1 MATESKTIRVVIV
14 DDEPLGRTVI
24 REMLRRDTD
33 FTVVGECVNG
43 HEAIAAISAERPD
56 LVFLDVQMP
65 EVDGFA
71 VLAALDTEHLPM
83 IIFVTAYD
91 QYAVSAF
98 EVHAVD
104 YLLKPFDRERFGK
117 ALQRAKLQL
126 QRESANDVGNIS
138 NISRRIL
145 ALLEEQ
151 RAKTKYLERL
161 VIKNNGRVF
170 FLKTEEIDWISAE
183 GNYVNLHVKK
193 DSHLLRETISSLE
206 AQLDPQKFARIH
218 RSQIVNIDRIRELR
232 HWSHGEYQVILHD
245 GAELMLSRSY
255 REKLHGL
262 LGGML

>member
-1 MATESKTIRVVIV
+1 MATESKTIRAVIV

-24 REMLRRDTD
+24 REMLRRDPD
-33 FTVVGECVNG
+33 FSVVGECANG
-43 HEAIAAISAERPD
+43 HEAIAAISDERPD

-71 VLAALDTEHLPM
+71 VLAGLEAERLPM

-98 EVHAVD
+98 DHHAVD

-126 QRESANDVGNIS
+126 QRESASDVS
-138 NISRRIL
+138 NINRRIL

-151 RAKTKYLERL
+151 RARTKYLERL
-161 VIKNNGRVF
+161 VIKTNGRVF

-193 DSHLLRETISSLE
+193 DSYLLRETISSLE
-206 AQLDPQKFARIH
+206 VQLDPQKFARIH

-245 GAELMLSRSY
+245 GSELMLSRSY

>member
-1 MATESKTIRVVIV
+1 MAEMAIESKIIRVVIV

-24 REMLRRDTD
+24 REMLRSDSD
-33 FTVVGECVNG
+33 FAVVSECATG
-43 HEAIAAISAERPD
+43 QEAIAVISNERPD

-71 VLAALDTEHLPM
+71 VLTALAPEHLPM

-98 EVHAVD
+98 DVHAVD
-104 YLLKPFDRERFGK
+104 YLLKPFDRERFGR
-117 ALQRAKLQL
+117 ALQRAKAQL
-126 QRESANDVGNIS
+126 RQQSANDVNQ
-138 NISRRIL
+138 RIL

-151 RAKTKYLERL
+151 RAKPKYLERL

-193 DSHLLRETISSLE
+193 ESYLLRETISSLE
-206 AQLDPQKFARIH
+206 AQLNPQKFARIH
-218 RSQIVNIDRIRELR
+218 RSQIVNIDRIRELH

-262 LGGML
+262 LGGLL

>member
-1 MATESKTIRVVIV
+1 MATEAKKIRAVIV

-24 REMLRRDTD
+24 REMLRRDAD
-33 FTVVGECVNG
+33 LVVVGECANG
-43 HEAIAAISAERPD
+43 HEAIAVINEECPD

-65 EVDGFA
+65 ELDGFG
-71 VLAALDTEHLPM
+71 VLAALDAKQLPM

-91 QYAVSAF
+91 QYAVAAF

-104 YLLKPFDRERFGK
+104 YLLKPFDRERFGR
-117 ALQRAKLQL
+117 ALQRAKSNF
-126 QRESANDVGNIS
+126 QREQASEVS
-138 NISRRIL
+138 QRIL

-151 RAKTKYLERL
+151 KAKKYLDRL

-170 FLKTEEIDWISAE
+170 FLKVEEIDWISAE

-193 DSHLLRETISSLE
+193 ESYLLRETISSLE
-206 AQLDPQKFARIH
+206 AQLDPRRFARIH
-218 RSQIVNIDRIRELR
+218 RSQIVNLDCIRELR
-232 HWSHGEYQVILHD
+232 HWSHGEYQVILHS

-262 LGGML
+262 LGGLL

>member
-1 MATESKTIRVVIV
+1 
-14 DDEPLGRTVI
+14 L
-24 REMLRRDTD
+24 
-33 FTVVGECVNG
+33 
-43 HEAIAAISAERPD
+43 EAK
-56 LVFLDVQMP
+56 L
-65 EVDGFA
+65 
-71 VLAALDTEHLPM
+71 LPM
-83 IIFVTAYD
+83 VIFVTAYD

-117 ALQRAKLQL
+117 ALQHAKAQL
-126 QRESANDVGNIS
+126 RREQVNDVGNIS
-138 NISRRIL
+138 NINRRIL

-151 RAKTKYLERL
+151 RARTKYLERL

-193 DSHLLRETISSLE
+193 DSYLLRETISSLE

-218 RSQIVNIDRIRELR
+218 RSQIVNLDRIRELR
-232 HWSHGEYQVILHD
+232 HWSHGEYQVILHN
-245 GAELMLSRSY
+245 GVELMLSRSY
-255 REKLHGL
+255 REKLHGS

>member
-1 MATESKTIRVVIV
+1 MATESKTIRTLIV
-14 DDEPLGRTVI
+14 DDELLGRTVI
-24 REMLRRDTD
+24 REMLRRDPE
-33 FTVVGECVNG
+33 FSVVGECANG

-71 VLAALDTEHLPM
+71 VLAALEAERLPM

-98 EVHAVD
+98 DVHAVD

-126 QRESANDVGNIS
+126 QRESASDVS
-138 NISRRIL
+138 NINRRIL

-151 RAKTKYLERL
+151 RARTKYLERL
-161 VIKNNGRVF
+161 VIKNNGRIF

-245 GAELMLSRSY
+245 GVELMLSRSY

-262 LGGML
+262 LGGMF

>member
-1 MATESKTIRVVIV
+1 MATESKPIRAIIV

-24 REMLRRDTD
+24 REMLRRDAD
-33 FTVVGECVNG
+33 FAVIGECANG
-43 HEAIAAISAERPD
+43 HEAISVINTEHPD

-65 EVDGFA
+65 EVDGFE
-71 VLAALDTEHLPM
+71 VLAALDASQLPM
-83 IIFVTAYD
+83 VIFVTAYD

-117 ALQRAKLQL
+117 ALLRAKDQL
-126 QRESANDVGNIS
+126 QREQTSDVS
-138 NISRRIL
+138 QRIL

-151 RAKTKYLERL
+151 RTKPKYLERL
-161 VIKNNGRVF
+161 VIKTNGRIF
-170 FLKTEEIDWISAE
+170 FLKTEEIDWVSAE

-193 DSHLLRETISSLE
+193 DSYLLRETISNLE
-206 AQLDPQKFARIH
+206 SQLDPQRFARIH
-218 RSQIVNIDRIRELR
+218 RSQIVNLDRIRELR
-232 HWSHGEYQVILHD
+232 HWSHGEYQIILHS
-245 GAELMLSRSY
+245 GEELMLSRSY